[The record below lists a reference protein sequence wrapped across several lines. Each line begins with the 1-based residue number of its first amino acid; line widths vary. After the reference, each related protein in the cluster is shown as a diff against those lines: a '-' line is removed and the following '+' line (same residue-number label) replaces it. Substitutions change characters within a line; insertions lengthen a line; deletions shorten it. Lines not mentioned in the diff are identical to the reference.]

1 MGHPQPPTPIATDNT
16 TAVGI
21 VHDTI
26 KQVRSRTMDMRFHL
40 VRDRM
45 LQGQFHIYWDKGEN
59 NFGDCFIKHH
69 PPHHQYQMRPKV
81 LNNPPGT
88 KYYSGKGVL
97 VVPRRGPKP
106 RPKITAGTVNPAV
119 RNRPSIT
126 AKAVINQ
133 SKVFESQMTKLRSLL
148 IPNRILQPLI

>member
-1 MGHPQPPTPIATDNT
+1 
-16 TAVGI
+16 
-21 VHDTI
+21 
-26 KQVRSRTMDMRFHL
+26 MRFHL

-59 NFGDCFIKHH
+59 NFGDYYTKHH
-69 PPHHQYQMRPKV
+69 PPHHQHKMRPKV

-106 RPKITAGTVNPAV
+106 GTPRTARSANPTVTKWPGITVKSV
-119 RNRPSIT
+119 M
-126 AKAVINQ
+126 NQ
-133 SKVFESQMTKLRSLL
+133 SKVFQKHMTKLRSLL
-148 IPNRILQPLI
+148 K